1 MLEGGVNEQVEV
13 ETPCVLTLQYGIN
26 QPRYPS
32 LKGIMAAKKKA
43 IQRWGLEDLGLEV
56 GDVGPG
62 GGMYEVIDV
71 FVPERKGNVEII
83 SGSPTEAAV
92 KLVEKLKKEAKAL

>member
-1 MLEGGVNEQVEV
+1 
-13 ETPCVLTLQYGIN
+13 
-26 QPRYPS
+26 
-32 LKGIMAAKKKA
+32 
-43 IQRWGLEDLGLEV
+43 
-56 GDVGPG
+56 
-62 GGMYEVIDV
+62 MYEVIDV